1 MNREE
6 FMALESP
13 EKAEELNVF
22 IESGMSQKEAM
33 AQIGVD
39 LKDLMAAQVFFSKSE
54 GKFIAKAVGGF
65 ANFHS
70 DTTAEAPNRLT
81 PAGPRT
87 CAKGRTG

>member
-39 LKDLMAAQVFFSKSE
+39 LRDLMAAQVFFSKSE
-54 GKFIAKAVGGF
+54 GKFMAKAVGGY
-65 ANFHS
+65 ANVHS
-70 DTTAEAPNRLT
+70 DTTAEAP
-81 PAGPRT
+81 
-87 CAKGRTG
+87 K